1 MRNVQEKVVKGS
13 GYNFKDTCSF
23 LQTLDID
30 DELKFRSKISEGII
44 FAARLQSLL
53 NSLFMYIMIAGF
65 RTNFRGGGSKFV

>member
-30 DELKFRSKISEGII
+30 DELKFRSKISEVII
-44 FAARLQSLL
+44 FAARLYISL
-53 NSLFMYIMIAGF
+53 Y
-65 RTNFRGGGSKFV
+65 